1 MQICWIYKSDLFYCN
16 KFSFFKHCNIEKFTE
31 ISLVEEQRD
40 LKEFK
45 NKLELFYN
53 ESKEIEPTNE
63 DQVKDIKV
71 RIAVLDRVFELYN
84 KLLGIYTNQF
94 NKPKFDK
101 KRKIASR
108 NKPENLSLKT
118 YTFER

>member
-1 MQICWIYKSDLFYCN
+1 M
-16 KFSFFKHCNIEKFTE
+16 
-31 ISLVEEQRD
+31 
-40 LKEFK
+40 KEFK

-94 NKPKFDK
+94 NKSKFDK

-118 YTFER
+118 YTFERWFSVDENKDKNQLMHHACNH